1 MNRRGF
7 LKSIGKVVVGCAVV
21 PSVAKAEAAEGISE
35 IEKDKLLRAIIG
47 PPKCDPCYDDCPHYQ
62 QCYGS
67 DTDCDGGNA
76 RERTIQMLIDTLN
89 IGNFE
94 PSYPRYMWMS
104 KDCLRRFKSAGIIPK
119 HIEFGKEYNGLII
132 IKEQEYFVDN

>member
-1 MNRRGF
+1 MNRRNF
-7 LKSIGKVVVGCAVV
+7 LKRCSILPFVGSLAA
-21 PSVAKAEAAEGISE
+21 VAKAEATDGS
-35 IEKDKLLRAIIG
+35 LG
-47 PPKCDPCYDDCPHYQ
+47 CDPCYDDCPHYQ